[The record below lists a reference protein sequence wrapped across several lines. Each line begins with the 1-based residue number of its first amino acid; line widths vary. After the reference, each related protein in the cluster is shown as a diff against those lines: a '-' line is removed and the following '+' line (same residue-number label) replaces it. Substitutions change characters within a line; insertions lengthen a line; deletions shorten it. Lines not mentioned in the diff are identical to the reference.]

1 MVARSG
7 RMVVMKV
14 PTLRVPGLRRRKGND
29 LPGVTA
35 VARIDRRTKRLT
47 KRLRAGEIA
56 IIDHVDIDRVS
67 AEALVA
73 CGASA
78 VVNVAASI
86 SGRYP
91 NLGPRILLDAGI
103 PLIDNAT
110 PELFERLHDGETLRL
125 HEYSP
130 VFDAQR
136 FAAHEK
142 FFVED
147 VGRWAANRL
156 ALDAAVIRRVERARL
171 RGRVSTPGRSWC
183 ARTAT

>member
-67 AEALVA
+67 AEASVA
-73 CGASA
+73 SRSRRSIDDSSSA
-78 VVNVAASI
+78 M
-86 SGRYP
+86 
-91 NLGPRILLDAGI
+91 
-103 PLIDNAT
+103 
-110 PELFERLHDGETLRL
+110 
-125 HEYSP
+125 
-130 VFDAQR
+130 
-136 FAAHEK
+136 
-142 FFVED
+142 
-147 VGRWAANRL
+147 
-156 ALDAAVIRRVERARL
+156 
-171 RGRVSTPGRSWC
+171 
-183 ARTAT
+183 